1 MGAGYD
7 VSASRSEAISQAANQ
22 QAGSNINF
30 GSGTTGD
37 AYAGQSAAPTSVA
50 VAARN
55 AGPVQAYGSDSTLA
69 GRSES
74 FHKKVDW
81 PMVAIAL
88 VAVCAVAAA
97 IHYHRN

>member
-22 QAGSNINF
+22 QAGTTINF
-30 GSGTTGD
+30 GSGTAGD
-37 AYAGQSAAPTSVA
+37 VYASQSAAPSSVA

-55 AGPVQAYGSDSTLA
+55 AGPVQAYGSDAQLS
-69 GRSES
+69 GSGES

-81 PMVAIAL
+81 PMVAIAI
-88 VAVCAVAAA
+88 VAVAAIAAA
-97 IHYHRN
+97 IHYHNN